1 MQLMQDKY
9 HNDRF
14 EVILRKVN
22 ATSSPEWRI
31 KCLDCPGKLYT
42 PGPGETL
49 SNYEVHLKNRLHRQK
64 VNERVTAAGSN
75 GS

>member
-1 MQLMQDKY
+1 MQEKWRNDK
-9 HNDRF
+9 F

-22 ATSSPEWRI
+22 SASTPEWRI

-49 SNYEVHLKNRLHRQK
+49 SNYEVHLKNRLHRQR
-64 VNERVTAAGSN
+64 VNDRMGGNSVAPPS
-75 GS
+75 